1 MTDKQIEILEN
12 YVKSKGK
19 GLFEDVKITI
29 SEYSE
34 VTVGI
39 YINWDY
45 FPENHGVYKLKDSYL
60 TKLRESIKTFF
71 KMSDISEH
79 KFWFIDIV
87 IMNNFDESS
96 PEEPLNEI
104 ERDWRDEKYSNEYP
118 KFRDRMSPILDK
130 MIESYYKDSKGNI
143 SLFAYG
149 EKEKILLNYVSK
161 SQDMYYDNSLTTYFT
176 EYLPVYMWS
185 RHGKYLMYDYFK
197 SQFPDVIVKDV
208 YSANIS
214 RG

>member
-29 SEYSE
+29 GEYSE

-39 YINWDY
+39 YIDWDY

-71 KMSDISEH
+71 KMSDINEH

-104 ERDWRDEKYSNEYP
+104 AVNGKC
-118 KFRDRMSPILDK
+118 F
-130 MIESYYKDSKGNI
+130 
-143 SLFAYG
+143 
-149 EKEKILLNYVSK
+149 
-161 SQDMYYDNSLTTYFT
+161 
-176 EYLPVYMWS
+176 VYCKPD
-185 RHGKYLMYDYFK
+185 GYFK
-197 SQFPDVIVKDV
+197 VRGYMSDIMENPTYGDLLKVANDLINSTEDFDHHFLEGFDVNVINEEGLQQVKL
-208 YSANIS
+208 SFGS
-214 RG
+214 